1 MINAVF
7 GKTMEN
13 LKKHRDIKLAIT
25 DRTRKYL
32 VSEPNYHATMPFAEN
47 LLAIEMKEIEIFM
60 NKPLCLG
67 LSMLELSKILMHE
80 FWHDQVK
87 SKSTEKGKFCYMDT
101 DSFFVYIKPDDIYK
115 EVAVVIETRFDTSNY
130 ELDRPLSQVGKKVI
144 GLIKDELG
152 GKIITTFVGLISNT

>member
-60 NKPLCLG
+60 N
-67 LSMLELSKILMHE
+67 
-80 FWHDQVK
+80 
-87 SKSTEKGKFCYMDT
+87 T